1 MLLLDQEMELEQN
14 KEEETQKSLPEEESP
29 EEKVKLNEIEE
40 MPETESTLLSI
51 HPRLHPG
58 MMCEMEMPKLIG
70 KNVIWEDR
78 IVSNKKDDEYGVSKE
93 ETHQNIE
100 MERVALIEK
109 HNVENEVVS
118 NKGEDATK
126 GEDGEEED
134 DNSDGGGGG
143 GVSADCGDDEED
155 NDNIDDNG
163 DSDEDGGKGIM
174 ETKQETET
182 EEIVQAG
189 EN

>member
-1 MLLLDQEMELEQN
+1 MFLSSMLLMDQEMELEQN

-70 KNVIWEDR
+70 KNIIWEDG

-93 ETHQNIE
+93 ETHQKIE

-109 HNVENEVVS
+109 HNVEDEVMS
-118 NKGEDATK
+118 NKGEDGDQNTEPKIQHGMERAALI
-126 GEDGEEED
+126 ENNNNNLENEV
-134 DNSDGGGGG
+134 
-143 GVSADCGDDEED
+143 VSSKRRGWR
-155 NDNIDDNG
+155 
-163 DSDEDGGKGIM
+163 
-174 ETKQETET
+174 
-182 EEIVQAG
+182 
-189 EN
+189 

>member
-1 MLLLDQEMELEQN
+1 
-14 KEEETQKSLPEEESP
+14 
-29 EEKVKLNEIEE
+29 

-118 NKGEDATK
+118 NKGEDGDQNTEPKIQHEMERAALIENNNNNLENEVVSNK
-126 GEDGEEED
+126 RRGWR
-134 DNSDGGGGG
+134 GGGR
-143 GVSADCGDDEED
+143 
-155 NDNIDDNG
+155 
-163 DSDEDGGKGIM
+163 
-174 ETKQETET
+174 
-182 EEIVQAG
+182 
-189 EN
+189 